1 MAGRRRSMHLF
12 LGAIFLLLL
21 APTAMACEVS
31 EVRVVL
37 ATAESLGAVLSEKL
51 RVLSFVQDTQGRGL
65 PLEAT
70 GLVEVGDTLT
80 SVNGVAVT
88 RLSEAIAQLQ
98 TAEVPRTLLFRAA
111 APRCVPEAAPVVD
124 DTTVRV
130 VNGGWTETFFA
141 VKSDFGD
148 WPQCYAHPLT
158 VAQPLDACEPLRNNV
173 SEHYVVVQSSHLC
186 SPHQQALVVGRAG
199 GRGVLLAQYAEKK
212 PEAVRLPPQYTGT
225 IRTPVIMV
233 SHASGQKMAS
243 MVLSSP
249 TPPLISL
256 MVSPQCKVTTATT
269 LASTVQDA
277 LAAATAGNLV
287 ALAQGQLHSYPYLKG
302 AASPSL
308 GLGRFK
314 VRFAVHELCSDTIMR
329 YVKGA
334 FVVAP
339 INTRCSQQRQV
350 QTVAA
355 NKALGIVFSASSP
368 SQILHRAALDV
379 ASENAPLAL
388 PTVYISASTA
398 DALSVSAETG
408 DVYIEFEP
416 TNTHEH
422 HFEELL
428 ALSDMTQWPAA
439 AQGRHVLYHRVRR
452 ALAIDTNGADK
463 VAALDA
469 LYAQARHFH
478 ADTIMAP
485 HLVPSPTNAA
495 AMDGYIEHDRT
506 PARKL
511 SWSTT
516 MKVRQL
522 LMTLKSKAGRSFQ
535 QHASPNGSPHDG
547 VEYALLADDDL

>member
-1 MAGRRRSMHLF
+1 MAAGPPWGWHAL
-12 LGAIFLLLL
+12 LLLLLL
-21 APTAMACEVS
+21 APMAMACEEVS
-31 EVRVVL
+31 EIRVVL
-37 ATAESLGAVLSEKL
+37 ETAESLGALLSEKL
-51 RVLSFVQDTQGRGL
+51 RILSFVQDDQGRGR

-70 GLVEVGDTLT
+70 GLVEVGDTLV
-80 SVNGVAVT
+80 SVNGVGVT
-88 RLSEAIAQLQ
+88 GLSRAITQLQ

-111 APRCVPEAAPVVD
+111 TPRCVLDAAPLD

-141 VKSDFGD
+141 LKSEFGD
-148 WPQCYAHPLT
+148 WPQCFAHPLT
-158 VAQPLDACEPLRNNV
+158 VAQPIDACSPLRNNV
-173 SEHYVVVQSSHLC
+173 SEHYVIAQSSHLC
-186 SPHQQALVVGRAG
+186 SPHQQAIVVGRAG

-249 TPPLISL
+249 KPPLISL
-256 MVSPQCKVTTATT
+256 LVSPQCKDTTATATT

-277 LAAATAGNLV
+277 LATATAGNLI
-287 ALAQGQLHSYPYLKG
+287 ALAHGQLHAYPYLKG
-302 AASPSL
+302 AASPRL

-314 VRFAVHELCSDTIMR
+314 VLFAIHDLCSDAVMR

-339 INTRCSQQRQV
+339 ITTGCSQQRQV
-350 QTVAA
+350 QSVAA
-355 NKALGIVFSASSP
+355 SKALGVVFSATSP
-368 SQILHRAALDV
+368 SQILHRVALDV
-379 ASENAPLAL
+379 ASETAPLAL
-388 PTVYISASTA
+388 PTVYVSAATNQ
-398 DALSVSAETG
+398 ALSSFAETG

-428 ALSDMTQWPAA
+428 ALSDMAQWPAS

-469 LYAQARHFH
+469 LYMQAGHFH
-478 ADTIMAP
+478 A
-485 HLVPSPTNAA
+485 S
-495 AMDGYIEHDRT
+495 
-506 PARKL
+506 
-511 SWSTT
+511 S
-516 MKVRQL
+516 
-522 LMTLKSKAGRSFQ
+522 
-535 QHASPNGSPHDG
+535 
-547 VEYALLADDDL
+547 